1 MTSFLLVHGSWH
13 GAWCWEK
20 LIPFLDSAG
29 HVVLAVDLPG
39 HGDDRTPAAE
49 VTLESY
55 GQAVCRGARS
65 LPPPVVAV
73 GHSMGGWAVSQAA
86 ESSPDRFAALVYLC
100 AFLPRDGLS
109 VSEIA
114 GERVRAVLDGV
125 LETDE
130 ANACTRIRNG
140 MAREI
145 FYGDCSQEDA
155 VRAEAR
161 LRPDPV
167 APITTPIRLS
177 DERYGRIPRAYIECT
192 RDRILPLESQR
203 AMVASAGCRETATLT
218 TGHSPFLAAP
228 AELAERLTDLAS
240 RLLAGAATGRDA

>member
-20 LIPFLDSAG
+20 LVPFLDGTG
-29 HVVLAVDLPG
+29 HAVLAVNLPG
-39 HGDDRTPAAE
+39 HGDDKTSAAE
-49 VTLESY
+49 VTLASY

-73 GHSMGGWAVSQAA
+73 GHSMGGWAISQAA
-86 ESSPDRFAALVYLC
+86 ESCPDRFAALIYLC

-109 VSEIA
+109 LSEIA
-114 GERVRAVLDGV
+114 GDRVRAAFDSA

-145 FYGDCSQEDA
+145 FYGDCSPEDA

-161 LRPDPV
+161 LGPDPV

-177 DERYGRIPRAYIECT
+177 DERYGRIPRAYVECT

-203 AMVASAGCRETATLT
+203 AMVASAGCRETVTLT

-228 AELAERLTDLAS
+228 AELAERLTALAS
-240 RLLAGAATGRDA
+240 RLLSRASTGRSA

>member
-20 LIPFLDSAG
+20 LIPFLDGAG
-29 HVVLAVDLPG
+29 RAVLAVDLPG
-39 HGDDRTPAAE
+39 HGDDKTPTAE
-49 VTLESY
+49 ITLASY
-55 GQAVCRGARS
+55 GKAVCRGARS

-73 GHSMGGWAVSQAA
+73 GHSMGGWAISQAA
-86 ESSPDRFAALVYLC
+86 ESCPDHFAALIYLC

-114 GERVRAVLDGV
+114 GDPVREALDGALV
-125 LETDE
+125 TDE

-140 MAREI
+140 MARDI

-155 VRAEAR
+155 ERAEAR
-161 LRPDPV
+161 LGPDPL
-167 APITTPIRLS
+167 APIMTPIRLS
-177 DERYGRIPRAYIECT
+177 EERYGRIPRAYVECT
-192 RDRILPLESQR
+192 GDRTLPLESQR
-203 AMVASAGCRETATLT
+203 AMVASAGCRETVTLA

-228 AELAERLTDLAS
+228 AELAERLTHLAS
-240 RLLAGAATGRDA
+240 RLLS

>member
-39 HGDDRTPAAE
+39 HGDDKTPAAE
-49 VTLESY
+49 VTLASY
-55 GQAVCRGARS
+55 GRAVCRGARS

-86 ESSPDRFAALVYLC
+86 
-100 AFLPRDGLS
+100 GLS

-114 GERVRAVLDGV
+114 GDRVRATLDGA

-161 LRPDPV
+161 LGPDPV
-167 APITTPIRLS
+167 APITAPIRLS